1 MKRLFLIPVIVALA
15 SIVGIAL
22 VTLLSASGG
31 SKIEATKPE
40 QLGYRGVGMVLNHD
54 PKTQRAQAPLHAI
67 PEPEPPPEI
76 DPANPPIL
84 AKDKYLNIQ
93 VLTDLNTQEFSRL
106 MQALTV
112 WVSPEEGC
120 AYCHN
125 PKYLASDEKYPK
137 VVARHMLQ
145 MTRNINEGW
154 KKHVGNT
161 GVTCYTCHRGQPVP
175 SGDWF
180 EFIGNEKDQLAMLG
194 HRFGQNHPGIE
205 TVGNT
210 SLPYDPLTIFLKDKD
225 SPSIRVQGERALAG
239 ENRRSVKQSEHT
251 YGLMIYMSQSLGVNC
266 TFCHNTRAAAN
277 WEQSSPQRVTAW
289 YGIRMVRDINS
300 TYLHSVGSLLPLY
313 RMNAS
318 GDYPK
323 VACATCHKGV
333 GKPLNGISMLNDY
346 PALAVEARLP
356 YAGGPRTYDEVAEV
370 NPFKIENKGKD
381 PKSLESQ

>member
-1 MKRLFLIPVIVALA
+1 MKRFFLIPIVAALGA
-15 SIVGIAL
+15 IAGITL
-22 VTLLSASGG
+22 VTLLSASG
-31 SKIEATKPE
+31 IEPTQPE
-40 QLGYRGVGMVLNHD
+40 QLGYRGVGLVLNHD
-54 PKTQRAQAPLHAI
+54 PQAIKASAPLHAI
-67 PEPEPPPEI
+67 PEPEPPPVI
-76 DPANPPIL
+76 DPASPPRL
-84 AKDKYLNIQ
+84 AKDQYLNIQ
-93 VLTDLNTQEFSRL
+93 VLTDLNTQDFSRL

-112 WVSPEEGC
+112 WVAPEEGC

-137 VVARHMLQ
+137 IVARHMLQ
-145 MTRNINEGW
+145 MTRNINLGW
-154 KKHVGNT
+154 KNHVGNT

-194 HRFGQNHPGIE
+194 HRFGQNHPGIQ

-210 SLPYDPLTIFLKDKD
+210 SLPFDPLTIFLKEKD

-277 WEQSSPQRVTAW
+277 WAQSSPQRVTAW

-300 TYLHSVGSLLPLY
+300 SYLKTVGDLLPLH
-313 RMNAS
+313 RLSAG

-333 GKPLNGISMLNDY
+333 KKPLNGISMLGDY
-346 PALAVEARLP
+346 PVLRVEAREP
-356 YAGGPRTYDEVAEV
+356 YSGGAQTYDEVAEL
-370 NPFKIENKGKD
+370 NPFKIENKGK
-381 PKSLESQ
+381 K